1 MGLHMGVDL
10 STKYLGL
17 SLRNP
22 LLAAASPLTASV
34 ESMQQLESAGIACVV
49 LPSLFA
55 EQIEHEEAQVNKLYE
70 NQTESFAEA
79 LDYFPDMAYHPSGT
93 EEYLRLVERAKQAL
107 EIPVIASLNGSSKG
121 TWTRH
126 AQALQDAGADAIE
139 LNIYFVP
146 TDAQQPSSEVEQRY
160 IDLVASVRHC
170 TTLPL
175 SVKVGPFFSSLP
187 HTAQELVKAGAQGL
201 VLFNRYLDP
210 DVDIEELAINPN
222 LVLSDRH
229 ELRLPL
235 RWIAT
240 IRDQT
245 DASLAASTGVHFSE
259 DVIKSLLAGADAVMM
274 AAALIRYGPSWLKT
288 MLAEI
293 SHWLTS
299 KEYESVQQIKGS
311 MSVQNCS
318 DPKAYHR
325 ANYMRALTSYSTN
338 LY

>member
-1 MGLHMGVDL
+1 MGVDL

-17 SLRNP
+17 SLKNP
-22 LLAAASPLTASV
+22 LLAASSPLTATV
-34 ESMQQLESAGIACVV
+34 ESLLQLEAAGIAGVV

-55 EQIEHEEAQVNKLYE
+55 EQIEHEEAQVNRLYE
-70 NQTESFAEA
+70 NQAESFAEA
-79 LDYFPDMAYHPSGT
+79 IDYFPDMVYHPSGS
-93 EEYLRLVERAKQAL
+93 EDYLSLVERAKQAL
-107 EIPVIASLNGSSKG
+107 EIPVIASLNGSTDGS
-121 TWTRH
+121 WTKY
-126 AQALQDAGADAIE
+126 AQAIQNAGADAIE

-146 TDAQQPSSEVEQRY
+146 TDARMAAPEIEKRY
-160 IDLVASVRHC
+160 VDLVASVRHS

-175 SVKVGPFFSSLP
+175 SVKVGPYFSSVP
-187 HTAQELVKAGAQGL
+187 HVAQQLVTAGAQGL

-210 DVDIEELAINPN
+210 DVDIEQLEINPN

-229 ELRLPL
+229 EMRLPL

-245 DASLAASTGVHFSE
+245 DASLAASSGAHFAE
-259 DVIKSLLAGADAVMM
+259 DVIKALLVGADAVMM

-288 MLAEI
+288 MLSEI
-293 SHWLTS
+293 EHWLTN
-299 KEYESVQQIKGS
+299 KEYDSVEQIKGS
-311 MSVQNCS
+311 MSVQNYS
-318 DPKAYHR
+318 NPKAYHR